1 MTEEFRRTGRD
12 QVSIRDIDGTG
23 NLKVFVTT
31 PGEVTSEHTGEP
43 QGAKK
48 IVIPGA
54 ICPKG
59 AGNRRWQPD
68 QKLAGWL
75 AKIVRQTD
83 GRDTDGHRRTGHR
96 RTGHRRMGQ
105 PGTGSPTHRGAA
117 RIPLQPEAPTLRKKR
132 QDG

>member
-83 GRDTDGHRRTGHR
+83 GRDTDGRDTDGWASPERAAQHIEGLLVYHCSRRPR
-96 RTGHRRMGQ
+96 
-105 PGTGSPTHRGAA
+105 P
-117 RIPLQPEAPTLRKKR
+117 
-132 QDG
+132 